1 MKKLF
6 LIFFLAFGVL
16 LADTNSTQ
24 EIVDDGLDE
33 VKLAQLERLANQV
46 EKIDEQLKDNI
57 WLTRYSNFITYQQL
71 LEELESV
78 DEKLKKLTA
87 KGKKTPQEELLELT
101 KRQETLERQLELLQ
115 EFKSSPFAEMIRPP
129 EVEASPKIGN
139 PLAIISGFSYIKQLQ
154 SQKSEFK
161 SRITGLEDLIE
172 RLNQKTQLL
181 EEILNIEYNDEYWH
195 ELHVVKKELSEF
207 QAAKDIAA
215 TTYAVYEKK
224 ADEAIIR
231 VTAEIKDQ
239 MKHALNIG
247 IFIVVVIV
255 LSFLFKLMAKRY
267 IKDNE
272 RFYLANKAINIINF
286 SLIILILLFAY
297 IENVTYLVT
306 VVGFASAGL
315 AIAMKDMFMSLLGW
329 MVITFGGSFHV
340 GDRVKV
346 QKDGLPYV
354 GDIIDISLLRMT
366 ILEDITL
373 TTYMQNRRSGRVVF
387 IPNNYIFTTLISN
400 YTHMTMKTVWD
411 GIDVTITFDSN
422 HKKALYLIKNI
433 IKKYSKGYT
442 DIARKQL
449 NMLRNQ
455 YSLKNTNVEPRVYSF
470 LEPHGLTISAW
481 YMTNSYAALALRSTL
496 SAEIVDMI
504 NQEDDIT
511 IAFPTQ
517 TIHMRTQ
524 PKTPPDIDINKD
536 LLF

>member
-6 LIFFLAFGVL
+6 LLFLVALGVAF
-16 LADTNSTQ
+16 AETNTTEEGLGST
-24 EIVDDGLDE
+24 E
-33 VKLAQLERLANQV
+33 LAQIENLSQQV
-46 EKIDEQLKDNI
+46 YAIDNQLKDNI
-57 WLTRYSNFITYQQL
+57 WLTRFSNFTTYQQL
-71 LEELESV
+71 IEELDQV
-78 DEKLKKLTA
+78 DTNLKKLTA
-87 KGKKTPQEELLELT
+87 KGKKPTKEEINLLE

-115 EFKSSPFAEMIRPP
+115 EFKRSPFAEMIRPP
-129 EVEASPKIGN
+129 EVLESPKIGN
-139 PLAIISGFSYIKQLQ
+139 PLAIISGFSYIKQLR
-154 SQKSEFK
+154 SQKDEFQVRLR
-161 SRITGLEDLIE
+161 SLESLIE
-172 RLNQKTQLL
+172 KLGQKGKLL
-181 EEILNIEYNDEYWH
+181 EELLNFELNDSFEHELNI
-195 ELHVVKKELSEF
+195 VKKELNEF
-207 QAAKDIAA
+207 KAAKDIAA
-215 TTYAVYEKK
+215 TTYTVYEKK
-224 ADEAIIR
+224 VDEAIIR
-231 VTAEIKDQ
+231 VTADIKEQ

-247 IFIVVVIV
+247 IIILVVIV
-255 LSFLFKLMAKRY
+255 LSFLFKLVAKRY

-272 RFYLANKAINIINF
+272 RFYLANKAINFINVN
-286 SLIILILLFAY
+286 LIVLILLFAY

-329 MVITFGGSFHV
+329 AVITFGGSFHV

-354 GDIIDISLLRMT
+354 GDIVDISLLRMT
-366 ILEDITL
+366 ILEDVTL
-373 TTYMQNRRSGRVVF
+373 TTYLENRRSGRVVF

-422 HKKALYLIKNI
+422 HQKALYLVKNI
-433 IKKYSKGYT
+433 TKKYSKGYT

-455 YSLKNTNVEPRVYSF
+455 YSLKNTNVEPRVFSF

-517 TIHMRTQ
+517 TIHMRTKL
-524 PKTPPDIDINKD
+524 KTPPITDVNKD
-536 LLF
+536 ILF

>member
-1 MKKLF
+1 MKKII
-6 LIFFLAFGVL
+6 LIL
-16 LADTNSTQ
+16 LLGFSIIYAETNTTASE
-24 EIVDDGLDE
+24 EIGQIERAQIE
-33 VKLAQLERLANQV
+33 VLAQQV
-46 EKIDEQLKDNI
+46 YGIDNQLKDNI
-57 WLTRYSNFITYQQL
+57 WLTRYSNFITYQEL
-71 LEELESV
+71 LEELDSV
-78 DEKLKKLTA
+78 DEKLNKLLAKRKKSS
-87 KGKKTPQEELLELT
+87 KEEIEELT

-115 EFKSSPFAEMIRPP
+115 EFKRSPFAEMIRPP
-129 EVEASPKIGN
+129 EVAESPKIGN
-139 PLAIISGFSYIKQLQ
+139 PLAIISGFSYIKQLR
-154 SQKSEFK
+154 SQKEEF
-161 SRITGLEDLIE
+161 RARLQGLESLIE
-172 RLNQKTQLL
+172 RLDKKAKLL
-181 EEILNIEYNDEYWH
+181 EEVLSLGGNEEFVHELNIVN
-195 ELHVVKKELSEF
+195 KELTEF
-207 QAAKDIAA
+207 QAARDISA
-215 TTYAVYEKK
+215 TTYTVYEKK

-231 VTAEIKDQ
+231 VTGEIKDQ
-239 MKHALNIG
+239 MKRALNIG

-255 LSFLFKLMAKRY
+255 LSILFKLVAKRY

-272 RFYLANKAINIINF
+272 RFYLANKAINFINF
-286 SLIILILLFAY
+286 TLIILILLFAY

-329 MVITFGGSFHV
+329 IVITFGGSFHV

-373 TTYMQNRRSGRVVF
+373 TTYLENRRSGRIIF
-387 IPNNYIFTTLISN
+387 IPNNYIFTTLIAN
-400 YTHMTMKTVWD
+400 YTHITMKTVWD

-422 HKKALYLIKNI
+422 HKKALYLVKNI

-455 YSLKNTNVEPRVYSF
+455 YSLKNTNVEPRVFSF

-517 TIHMRTQ
+517 TIHMRTK
-524 PKTPPDIDINKD
+524 PKSLPPVDINKD
-536 LLF
+536 VLF

>member
-6 LIFFLAFGVL
+6 LIFFLGIACL
-16 LADTNSTQ
+16 YAETNST
-24 EIVDDGLDE
+24 LDTGIDRIE
-33 VKLAQLERLANQV
+33 RAQIEALTQQV
-46 EKIDEQLKDNI
+46 YSIDNQLKDNL

-71 LEELESV
+71 LEELGSV
-78 DEKLKKLTA
+78 DEKLQKLMA
-87 KGKKTPQEELLELT
+87 KNKKTPTEEMIELG
-101 KRQETLERQLELLQ
+101 KRQETLERQIELLQ
-115 EFKSSPFAEMIRPP
+115 EFKRSPFAEMIRPP
-129 EVEASPKIGN
+129 EVAESPKIGN
-139 PLAIISGFSYIKQLQ
+139 PLAIISGFSYIKQLRT
-154 SQKSEFK
+154 QKEEFQARLK
-161 SRITGLEDLIE
+161 SLESLIE
-172 RLNQKTQLL
+172 RLGQKAKML
-181 EEILNIEYNDEYWH
+181 EEILSLEANEAFMH
-195 ELHVVKKELSEF
+195 ELNIVNKELSEF
-207 QAAKDIAA
+207 QAARDISA
-215 TTYAVYEKK
+215 TTYTVYEKK

-231 VTAEIKDQ
+231 VTDEIKEQ
-239 MKHALNIG
+239 MKRALNIG

-272 RFYLANKAINIINF
+272 RFYLANKAINFINF

-329 MVITFGGSFHV
+329 IVITFGGSFHV

-373 TTYMQNRRSGRVVF
+373 TTYLQNRRSGRIVF
-387 IPNNYIFTTLISN
+387 IPNNYIFTTLIAN
-400 YTHMTMKTVWD
+400 YTHITMKTVWD

-433 IKKYSKGYT
+433 TKKYSKGYT

-455 YSLKNTNVEPRVYSF
+455 YSLKNTNVEPRVFSF

-517 TIHMRTQ
+517 TIHMRSRL
-524 PKTPPDIDINKD
+524 KSPPPMDVNKD
-536 LLF
+536 VLF

>member
-6 LIFFLAFGVL
+6 FILALGVSLVFGE
-16 LADTNSTQ
+16 TNVT
-24 EIVDDGLDE
+24 DE
-33 VKLAQLERLANQV
+33 VLPPIDRAQIENLTQKVYE
-46 EKIDEQLKDNI
+46 IDNQLKDNI

-71 LEELESV
+71 LEELDTV
-78 DEKLKKLTA
+78 DEKLKSATA
-87 KGKKTPQEELLELT
+87 KNKKTKNEDILELE

-115 EFKSSPFAEMIRPP
+115 EFKRSPFAEMIRPP
-129 EVEASPKIGN
+129 EVPDSPKIGN
-139 PLAIISGFSYIKQLQ
+139 PLAIISGFSYIKQLR
-154 SQKSEFK
+154 SQKDEFQ
-161 SRITGLEDLIE
+161 SRLRSLEALIDS
-172 RLNQKTQLL
+172 LTQKGNLL
-181 EEILNIEYNDEYWH
+181 EELLSFESNEAFTHELNI
-195 ELHVVKKELSEF
+195 VKKELSEF
-207 QAAKDIAA
+207 QAARDISA
-215 TTYAVYEKK
+215 TTYTVYEKK

-239 MKHALNIG
+239 MKQALNIG

-255 LSFLFKLMAKRY
+255 LSFLFKLVAKRY

-272 RFYLANKAINIINF
+272 RFYLANKAINFINVT
-286 SLIILILLFAY
+286 LIILILLFAY
-297 IENVTYLVT
+297 IENVTYLVA

-373 TTYMQNRRSGRVVF
+373 TTYLENRRAGRVVF

-422 HKKALYLIKNI
+422 HKKALYLVKNI
-433 IKKYSKGYT
+433 TKKYSKGYT

-455 YSLKNTNVEPRVYSF
+455 YSLKNTNVEPRVFSL

-517 TIHMRTQ
+517 TIHMRT
-524 PKTPPDIDINKD
+524 KLKSPPPIDVNKD
-536 LLF
+536 VLF